1 MRRQASLNAYLI
13 RSMTDDV
20 EYLANYKPETLYV
33 NPKRDGKGAYV
44 TLLSEHEKLIDE
56 IDVTERLRLALSV
69 FYVNDRQDFNRFKLT
84 RITFHKTHGWQ
95 KDGEIVLNGF
105 HLSHLKEFSSLLS
118 SMDFKDAAKA
128 KISVKELDFASL
140 NAILK
145 TKQGGDLLKQIA
157 NDPELS
163 EDIFALAH
171 KKAALEDF
179 RQLLT
184 DYENFKSQYITKH
197 GLKARGEEN
206 VWQYFFEENP
216 WIFGHGLNYI
226 FLDKVD
232 KKLESVTT
240 GMAHDASGK
249 RVDALMRTRA
259 EISQYVLIEIKK
271 SSSPLLKS
279 QAYRAGCWAVSNDVS
294 DAVTQIQKTAFDF
307 TNNKFHKIPRVDDNG
322 RDTGEEIYRIQPK
335 SYLVIG
341 NLAELKGYD
350 DKFVC
355 FHLYRTSLNTPEI
368 LTYDELYE
376 RAKCIVET
384 ISGKNTPQEENSAG
398 AFEDEEPF

>member
-1 MRRQASLNAYLI
+1 
-13 RSMTDDV
+13 MTDDV
-20 EYLANYKPETLYV
+20 EYLANYIPDTLYV
-33 NPKRDGKGAYV
+33 NPEGRGNGAYAA
-44 TLLSEHEKLIDE
+44 LLSEHEKLIEE
-56 IDVTERLRLALSV
+56 IEVTERSRLALSV

-84 RITFHKTHGWQ
+84 KITFHRTHGWR
-95 KDGEIVLNGF
+95 KDGEIMLNRF
-105 HLSHLKEFSSLLS
+105 HRAHLKEFATLLS
-118 SMDFKDAAKA
+118 SMDFKDATKT
-128 KISVKELDFASL
+128 KISIKDLDFVSL

-157 NDPELS
+157 NYPELS

-179 RQLLT
+179 RKLLT
-184 DYENFKSQYITKH
+184 DYESFKSSYIKRH
-197 GLKARGEEN
+197 GLTAQGEEN
-206 VWQYFFEENP
+206 IWQYFFEQNP

-232 KKLESVTT
+232 KKLETITT
-240 GMAHDASGK
+240 GHAHDSSGK

-271 SSSPLLKS
+271 SSSLLLKS
-279 QAYRAGCWAVSNDVS
+279 QEYRAGCWAVSNDVS

-307 TNNKFHKIPRVDDNG
+307 TNNKFHKIPRVDGDG
-322 RDTGEEIYRIQPK
+322 RVSGEEIYRIQPK

-384 ISGKNTPQEENSAG
+384 ISGKNTLQEENSAG
-398 AFEDEEPF
+398 VFEDEEPF

>member
-1 MRRQASLNAYLI
+1 
-13 RSMTDDV
+13 MTD
-20 EYLANYKPETLYV
+20 EIEFQKNSKPETLYV
-33 NPKRDGKGAYV
+33 YPAKNGSGAYAR
-44 TLLSEHEKLIDE
+44 LLCENEELIDE
-56 IDVTERLRLALSV
+56 IEVTVRSRLILSV
-69 FYVNDRQDFNRFKLT
+69 FYVNGMRDFNRLMLT
-84 RITFHKTHGWQ
+84 KITFHERYDWQ
-95 KDGEIVLNGF
+95 KDGEIVLNRF
-105 HLSHLKEFSSLLS
+105 QLAHLKRFASFLS
-118 SMDFKDAAKA
+118 NFDFLDVNKS
-128 KISVKELDFASL
+128 KISLKGFNIDGL
-140 NAILK
+140 NAIMETEK
-145 TKQGGDLLKQIA
+145 SADLLKQLA
-157 NDPELS
+157 NNPELS
-163 EDIFALAH
+163 EDVFALAH

-184 DYENFKSQYITKH
+184 EYESFKSTYVGQH
-197 GLKARGEEN
+197 DDLKAQGEEN
-206 VWQYFFEENP
+206 IWQYFFEQNS

-226 FLDKVD
+226 FLDKVG

-259 EISQYVLIEIKK
+259 AISQFVLIEIKTP
-271 SSSPLLKS
+271 SAPLLKPKE
-279 QAYRAGCWAVSNDVS
+279 YRAGCWAVSNDVS
-294 DAVTQIQKTAFDF
+294 DAVTQIQKTSFDF
-307 TNNKFHKIPRVDDNG
+307 TKHEYRKVQVKERDG
-322 RDTGEEIYRIQPK
+322 RITGEEIFMIQPK

-398 AFEDEEPF
+398 AFEDKVPF

>member
-1 MRRQASLNAYLI
+1 
-13 RSMTDDV
+13 MTDDV
-20 EYLANYKPETLYV
+20 EYLANYKPDTLYV
-33 NPKRDGKGAYV
+33 NPERKGNGAYA
-44 TLLSEHEKLIDE
+44 TLLSEHEILIKE
-56 IDVTERLRLALSV
+56 IEVTERLRLALSV

-84 RITFHKTHGWQ
+84 KITFHKTHRWR

-105 HLSHLKEFSSLLS
+105 HLSHLREFASLLS
-118 SMDFKDAAKA
+118 SIDFKDASKA
-128 KISVKELDFASL
+128 KISVKDLDFASL

-145 TKQGGDLLKQIA
+145 TKQGADLLKQIA
-157 NDPELS
+157 NSPELS
-163 EDIFALAH
+163 EDIFALGH

-197 GLKARGEEN
+197 DLKALGEEN
-206 VWQYFFEENP
+206 VRQHFFEQNP
-216 WIFGHGLNYI
+216 WIFGHGLDYI
-226 FLDKVD
+226 FLDKAD

-271 SSSPLLKS
+271 SSAPLLKS
-279 QAYRAGCWAVSNDVS
+279 TEYRAGCWAVSNDVS

-307 TNNKFHKIPRVDDNG
+307 TNNQFHKIPRKDDDG

-341 NLAELKGYD
+341 NLAQLMGYD
-350 DKFVC
+350 EKFVC

-384 ISGKNTPQEENSAG
+384 ISGKSTSQEGSGAG
-398 AFEDEEPF
+398 GFVDEEPF